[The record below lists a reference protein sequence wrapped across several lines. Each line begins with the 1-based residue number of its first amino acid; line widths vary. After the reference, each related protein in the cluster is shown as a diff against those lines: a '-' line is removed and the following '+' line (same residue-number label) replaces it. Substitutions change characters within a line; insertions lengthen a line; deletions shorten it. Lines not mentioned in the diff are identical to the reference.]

1 MENKFIYFFLIFLFS
16 LGSYS
21 SEIIYD
27 KNNILITKQDIAQ
40 YKLIEKEFNY
50 LNDNSIIKEI
60 VLIKRTI
67 DNLKIN
73 NPKYYEQNINYIK
86 SKDFYIDKVDQS
98 FLEQYLFYIN
108 VRNDIAKE
116 FMLNKFERDK
126 IKIIF
131 KDKSI
136 TFGLS
141 KNKCMTIYK
150 TLPIEDLN
158 NDEIYNILDRKI
170 INFQFQK
177 VLDNNMIDVCLSKNI
192 NNQLIQIFN
201 NYMIN
206 NSKEDFLKFTYEK
219 K

>member
-1 MENKFIYFFLIFLFS
+1 MENKFIYFFFIFFLS
-16 LGSYS
+16 LNSYS

-27 KNNILITKQDIAQ
+27 KDNILITKQDIAQ
-40 YKLIEKEFNY
+40 YKLIEKEINY
-50 LNDNSIIKEI
+50 FNDNSVIKAI
-60 VLIKRTI
+60 VLIRRTI
-67 DNLKIN
+67 DNLKKN
-73 NPKYYEQNINYIK
+73 NPKYYEQTINQIK
-86 SKDFYIDKVDQS
+86 SKDFYVDKVDQN
-98 FLEQYLFYIN
+98 FLEQYLFYMN

-131 KDKSI
+131 KDKDI

-150 TLPIEDLN
+150 TLSLKDLN
-158 NDEIYNILDRKI
+158 NEEIYNILDRKI

-177 VLDNNMIDVCLSKNI
+177 VLNNYMIDVCLSEKI
-192 NNQLIQIFN
+192 TNQLIQIFN

-206 NSKEDFLKFTYEK
+206 NSREDFLKFTYEK